1 MCILFMSFLLLT
13 WQVSKKTHTSWWHSR
28 LLLFSYIRGIFLSV
42 CGQLFKLLVKKFRF
56 LLLFHCIWKWA
67 KKVSFWIIIVRETF
81 SHISKHCDTVCTQK
95 WTQKFFPVARHFLHI
110 FKHCDTFYHKFK
122 SFYKSRDFQSALLNR
137 KRTLQRT
144 TDGYQDWLRSTVLW
158 KGKDPLSPA

>member
-1 MCILFMSFLLLT
+1 MSFLLLT

-56 LLLFHCIWKWA
+56 LLLFHCIWKLA
-67 KKVSFWIIIVRETF
+67 KKVSFWITFVRGTF
-81 SHISKHCDTVCTQK
+81 SHIFKHCDTFCTQK